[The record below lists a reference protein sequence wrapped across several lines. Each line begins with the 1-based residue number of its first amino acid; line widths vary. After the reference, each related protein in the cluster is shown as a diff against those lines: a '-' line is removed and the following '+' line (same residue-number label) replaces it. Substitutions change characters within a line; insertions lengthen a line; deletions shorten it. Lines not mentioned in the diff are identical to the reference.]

1 MYEMFQK
8 LHKKAQIK
16 KLSEKDTV
24 DRRSLLYY
32 WLSSLFVVIEGFVE
46 LDVPALLRCRPSNFE
61 EIVDRAKLVLD
72 HARQRSPELKLY
84 RSATFHYQ
92 KDSEK
97 HRSFLFADGSL
108 VWALELQFQLQDFFS
123 AYRVNCEVIY
133 MLEGRMEESEI
144 ASASKRRRKTR
155 AAS

>member
-1 MYEMFQK
+1 M
-8 LHKKAQIK
+8 
-16 KLSEKDTV
+16 
-24 DRRSLLYY
+24 
-32 WLSSLFVVIEGFVE
+32 
-46 LDVPALLRCRPSNFE
+46 
-61 EIVDRAKLVLD
+61 DRAKLVLD

-92 KDSEK
+92 KDLEK

-123 AYRVNCEVIY
+123 TYRVNCEVIY